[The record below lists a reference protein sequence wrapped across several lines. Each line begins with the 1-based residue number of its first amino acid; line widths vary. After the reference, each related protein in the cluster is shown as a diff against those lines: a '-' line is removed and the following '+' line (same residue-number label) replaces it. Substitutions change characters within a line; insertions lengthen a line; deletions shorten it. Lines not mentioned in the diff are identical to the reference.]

1 MKTRVGYFRWGIA
14 LLLGFGI
21 VINYLDRV
29 NITVGATPLIQEFHI
44 SKVELGVIFSSYLWS
59 YTLLQIPIG
68 TLLDRIGI
76 KWLMRV
82 GTFLW
87 SVATLL
93 TAVVSGLGL
102 IILAR
107 ILLGVAEA
115 PAFPGASK
123 ATGYWF
129 PIKERGLA
137 TSSFDAA
144 AKFSN
149 VIGIPVTAAIVSVGG
164 WRAGFY
170 YTAAISLI
178 YAFIFW
184 FFYRDPKES
193 KVSKE
198 EYDYIVEGGAQP
210 EVSTVGNSGRS
221 LLYLLGQRKVW
232 AMTLGFAAYGYSFY
246 LYLTWLPGY
255 LETALHMS
263 VLKSGIYSIAPWAVA
278 TLTDIFIGGWLVDRL
293 IARGFDQTKVRKSF
307 ITAGLLMGVFAIGA
321 AFTTDPNIAIIWISI
336 ALGGLAFF
344 APVGWSLPAIIAPK
358 GTVGTTGSI
367 MNCAN
372 NLAGIIAPIAAGY
385 IFDTTHSFS
394 LNFIIASVILILGIL
409 CYLLLIGKIEQI
421 PSPFEEV
428 LPIDDTTEQ
437 TKTA

>member
-1 MKTRVGYFRWGIA
+1 MKTRVGHYRWGIA

-29 NITVGATPLIQEFHI
+29 NITVAATPLLQEFHI
-44 SKVELGVIFSSYLWS
+44 SNTELGIVFSCYLWS
-59 YTLLQIPIG
+59 YTILQIPIG

-82 GTFLW
+82 GTLLW
-87 SVATLL
+87 SLATLM
-93 TAVVSGLGL
+93 TAIVSGLGL
-102 IILAR
+102 VIVSR

-129 PIKERGLA
+129 PIRERGLA
-137 TSSFDAA
+137 TSTFDAA

-149 VIGIPVTAAIVSVGG
+149 VIGIPITAAIISAWG
-164 WRAGFY
+164 WRAAFY
-170 YTAAISLI
+170 YTAAISLVFAI
-178 YAFIFW
+178 LFW
-184 FFYRDPKES
+184 IFYRDPKES
-193 KVSKE
+193 KVSKN

-210 EVSTVGNSGRS
+210 EVSTAGNSGRN
-221 LLYLLGQRKVW
+221 LLYLLSQRKIW

-246 LYLTWLPGY
+246 LYLSWLPGY
-255 LETALHMS
+255 LETSLHMS
-263 VLKSGIYSIAPWAVA
+263 VLKSGFYSIAPWTVA

-293 IARGFDQTKVRKSF
+293 IARGYDQTKVRKTF
-307 ITAGLLMGVFAIGA
+307 ITIGLLMGVAALGA
-321 AFTTDPNIAIIWISI
+321 AFTTNPNIAIIWISI

-367 MNCAN
+367 MNCSN
-372 NLAGIIAPIAAGY
+372 NLAGIIAPVAAGY

-409 CYLLLIGKIEQI
+409 CYLLLIGKIEQL
-421 PSPFEEV
+421 PSPFEERS
-428 LPIDDTTEQ
+428 PEEQ
-437 TKTA
+437 SEQAKSA